1 MKRFWGRIEQVTLGT
16 SGRTQGRLLV
26 SCGVLVAVMLLG
38 ARHADAVPSFA
49 RQTGLACSACHTTFP
64 ELTAFG
70 RMFKLHGYTLQA
82 MKELEEPGTDEAP
95 AMTINRAFPLS
106 IMLQT
111 SLTRTDR
118 LQPGTQ
124 NNNVEF
130 PQALSLFLAGE
141 ITPHIGTFLQA
152 TYSGQDDHFTLDNT
166 DIRYANDT
174 NLADREL
181 LYGIDVNNNPTVE
194 DPWHTTPAWGFPFA
208 LADSAQTPAAAALVD
223 GGLAQQVAG
232 GGLYALFDKHLY
244 ANVAVYRSAH
254 IGEPQPPTNGLTAT
268 GTIKDVAP
276 YWRLAWQQSWGRNY
290 LEVGTFGL
298 WAQVV
303 PNTLP
308 NQPQA
313 CPVSGGSDFCN
324 PVSVSGEADRFSDYA
339 FDTQFER
346 PFGKD
351 FVSAHATY
359 IFENA
364 ELDAMQPAGGASN
377 LNDKLHT
384 FRLDGIYH
392 WRDRLSLALGWFL
405 IRGQNDALRYGSAN
419 GSPDSDGLRADIGFF
434 PWQNIRLSAQ
444 YTAYTEF
451 NGRTHNFDGNG
462 RDSWNNNTLYLLAW
476 LMY

>member
-1 MKRFWGRIEQVTLGT
+1 MEKCCKSTEGDGESTLARST
-16 SGRTQGRLLV
+16 ASRL
-26 SCGVLVAVMLLG
+26 LLG
-38 ARHADAVPSFA
+38 ATLAAALVLLAGTEARAVPSFA
-49 RQTGLACSACHTTFP
+49 RQTGLACSSCHTTFP

-70 RMFKLHGYTLQA
+70 RAFKMHGYSALG
-82 MKELEEPGTDEAP
+82 MKELEEAGTDKGP
-95 AMTINRAFPLS
+95 PLTINRVLPLS
-106 IMLQT
+106 VMFET

-130 PQALSLFLAGE
+130 PQQLSLFLAGE
-141 ITPHIGTFLQA
+141 ITPHLGTFLQA

-166 DIRYANDT
+166 DIRYVNDT
-174 NLADREL
+174 KIGEREL
-181 LYGIDVNNNPTVE
+181 LYGLDVNNNPTVE

-208 LADSAQTPAAAALVD
+208 AADSAPTPAGAALVD

-232 GGLYALFDKHLY
+232 GGVYSLFDKHWY

-254 IGEPQPPTNGLTAT
+254 IGEPQPPTNGLTNN

-276 YWRLAWQQSWGRNY
+276 YWRLAWQQNWGRNY

-303 PNTLP
+303 PNALP
-308 NQPQA
+308 GA
-313 CPVSGGSDFCN
+313 CGPDETPPCPN
-324 PVSVSGEADRFSDYA
+324 PVSVSGEADRFTDYA
-339 FDTQFER
+339 FDMQFER
-346 PFGKD
+346 PFGTD
-351 FVSAHATY
+351 FVSAHGTY

-364 ELDAMQPAGGASN
+364 EWDASQPGGAASN
-377 LNDKLHT
+377 RNDKLHT

-392 WRDRLSLALGWFL
+392 WRNRLSLALGWFL

-444 YTAYTEF
+444 YTVYTEF
-451 NGRTHNFDGNG
+451 NGRTNNFDGSG
-462 RDSWNNNTLYLLAW
+462 RSSWDNNTLYLLAW